1 MFLTLDRDMKK
12 FLEALDAQVG
22 KGNYL
27 LFLTADHGGSHNP
40 NTLKEHKLPGGGCD
54 MGAKMRDL
62 NEKLKAEFGLD
73 IKYAKDVIG
82 EGLYLD
88 HELLAQ
94 NKLCLEKVKAAAI
107 RILKTDPDLQ
117 WVIDYEKAA
126 YASVPQ
132 WVRER
137 IINGYYHGR
146 SGDIILMPR
155 INYFEWPVAKDFLGS
170 SHGTWTPA
178 DTHIPL
184 IFMGWNIKPGYT
196 NRQTHMD
203 DTAPTICSLLHI
215 QMPDACTGNP
225 IVEVTDK

>member
-1 MFLTLDRDMKK
+1 
-12 FLEALDAQVG
+12 
-22 KGNYL
+22 
-27 LFLTADHGGSHNP
+27 
-40 NTLKEHKLPGGGCD
+40 
-54 MGAKMRDL
+54 MRDL

-73 IKYAKDVIG
+73 IKYAKDIIG
-82 EGLYLD
+82 ESLYLD
-88 HELLAQ
+88 HDLLAQ

-107 RILKTDPDLQ
+107 RILKADTDLQ

-126 YASVPQ
+126 YASAPQ

-137 IINGYYHGR
+137 VVNGYYRGR

-155 INYFEWPVAKDFLGS
+155 INYFEWPVGKDFYGS

-184 IFMGWNIKPGYT
+184 VFMGWNIKPGHT

-203 DTAPTICSLLHI
+203 DTAPTVCSLLHI

>member
-1 MFLTLDRDMKK
+1 M
-12 FLEALDAQVG
+12 
-22 KGNYL
+22 
-27 LFLTADHGGSHNP
+27 
-40 NTLKEHKLPGGGCD
+40 
-54 MGAKMRDL
+54 
-62 NEKLKAEFGLD
+62 
-73 IKYAKDVIG
+73 
-82 EGLYLD
+82 
-88 HELLAQ
+88 
-94 NKLCLEKVKAAAI
+94 KAAAI

-137 IINGYYHGR
+137 VINGYYQGR
-146 SGDIILMPR
+146 SGDIILMPC

-184 IFMGWNIKPGYT
+184 IFMGWNIKPGYI

-203 DTAPTICSLLHI
+203 DTAPTVCSLLHI